1 MILALL
7 LACGPTALT
16 VGTPTGTD
24 DTSASSDDTGDD
36 PVEPYF
42 ASGDYS
48 GTLGWYMPDYG
59 WDICAE
65 RMDFSIDDE
74 GNLSAEGMCEYE
86 GQSGDQYDLPIELSG
101 AFDEDGA
108 LQDGEISFDTFEYT
122 NTWEVNTLTT
132 EVTGSV
138 DDDGDLELAF
148 ETRAEMGN
156 DGNLDVI
163 GYAEAELD

>member
-7 LACGPTALT
+7 FACAPTALT

-24 DTSASSDDTGDD
+24 DTSASSDDTGDE

-59 WDICAE
+59 WEICAE
-65 RMDFSIDDE
+65 RMDFTIDDD
-74 GNLSAEGMCEYE
+74 GNLSAEGVCEYQ
-86 GQSGDQYDLPIELSG
+86 GQQNLYELPIELSG
-101 AFDEDGA
+101 SFNEDGE

-122 NTWEVNTLTT
+122 NDWEVNTLTT
-132 EVTGSV
+132 ELEGTV
-138 DDDGDLELAF
+138 DDDGDLVLEF

-163 GYAEAELD
+163 GYVEAELD

>member
-7 LACGPTALT
+7 FACAPTALT

-24 DTSASSDDTGDD
+24 DTSASSDDTGDE

-59 WDICAE
+59 WEICAE
-65 RMDFSIDDE
+65 RMDFTIDDD
-74 GNLSAEGMCEYE
+74 GNLSAEGVCEYQ
-86 GQSGDQYDLPIELSG
+86 GQQNLYELPIELSG
-101 AFDEDGA
+101 SFDEDGE

-122 NTWEVNTLTT
+122 NDWEVNTLTT
-132 EVTGSV
+132 ELEGTV
-138 DDDGDLELAF
+138 DDDGDLVLEF

-163 GYAEAELD
+163 GYVEAELD